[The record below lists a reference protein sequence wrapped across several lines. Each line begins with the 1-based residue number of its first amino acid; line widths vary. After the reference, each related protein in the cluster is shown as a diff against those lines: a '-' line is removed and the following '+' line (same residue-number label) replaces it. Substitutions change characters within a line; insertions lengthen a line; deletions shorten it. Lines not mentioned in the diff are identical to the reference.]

1 MTMSKAE
8 MASLEALRNGASL
21 SEALALLPSLTA
33 EQLALLDA
41 ESAAI
46 QAIVSGEP
54 LTLKLL
60 EGLNGGP
67 LSQEQLAQLE
77 QDGDLVGLTL
87 ESPESSSASRVK

>member
-1 MTMSKAE
+1 MAMSKAE
-8 MASLEALRNGASL
+8 LASLEALRNGATL
-21 SEALALLPSLTA
+21 SEALALLPPLTA
-33 EQLALLDA
+33 EQIALMEA

-67 LSQEQLAQLE
+67 LSQEQIAQLE
-77 QDGDLVGLTL
+77 KDGDL
-87 ESPESSSASRVK
+87 A